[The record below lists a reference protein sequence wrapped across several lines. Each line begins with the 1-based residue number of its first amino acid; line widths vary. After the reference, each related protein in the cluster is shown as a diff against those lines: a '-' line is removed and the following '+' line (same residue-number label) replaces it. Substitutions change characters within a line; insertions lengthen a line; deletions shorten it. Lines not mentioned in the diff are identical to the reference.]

1 MLFYPNTWQAAGYS
15 ADDLVGPVQV
25 PSTYGENLSTKPAIQ
40 QQFINSMTL
49 VDTSL
54 GNFCDPKEY
63 INFYAWQV
71 AATDE
76 YVADVMAALAA
87 RGLIDDTLIIKT
99 GDHGEMA
106 MSHGGMRQ
114 KNFNCEC
121 GFSLDRTV
129 EKGK

>member
-1 MLFYPNTWQAAGYS
+1 MLIWLPIALLTGVAVLAVLLPLGSRSRARDEGGDVAFYRARLTEIEG
-15 ADDLVGPVQV
+15 D
-25 PSTYGENLSTKPAIQ
+25 
-40 QQFINSMTL
+40 
-49 VDTSL
+49 
-54 GNFCDPKEY
+54 
-63 INFYAWQV
+63 
-71 AATDE
+71 
-76 YVADVMAALAA
+76 AA